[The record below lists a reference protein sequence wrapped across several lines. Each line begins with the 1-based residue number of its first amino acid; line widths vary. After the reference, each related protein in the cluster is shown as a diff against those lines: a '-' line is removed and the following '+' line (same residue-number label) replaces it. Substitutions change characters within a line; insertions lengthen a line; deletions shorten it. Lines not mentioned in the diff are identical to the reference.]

1 MDFGSPPKVAAL
13 SGATAVPRAEVS
25 AQPGSVAVDL
35 APEKT
40 VQSASAGGAVKLD
53 IGADAQRQGR
63 PDEQARQAASS
74 VSEAGQQNAQQSLQ
88 RRIVIEQN
96 THSVVTQIRDPH
108 TGETVSM
115 IPDEMTLKL
124 RLFARALAERQ
135 EAQPAANP
143 SIERSA

>member
-13 SGATAVPRAEVS
+13 SAATVIPRAEVS

-35 APEKT
+35 PPEKT

-53 IGADAQRQGR
+53 IGAGAQRQGR

-74 VSEAGQQNAQQSLQ
+74 TSEAARQDAQQTLQ
-88 RRIVIEQN
+88 RRVLIEQN
-96 THSVVTQIRDPH
+96 THSVVIQERDPH

-115 IPDEMTLKL
+115 VPDEATLRL
-124 RLFARALAERQ
+124 RLFARALAERGQ
-135 EAQPAANP
+135 APPAPGQAV
-143 SIERSA
+143 AVTA